1 MYDETFSK
9 EELITILKEKDKLLS
24 HKDRV
29 SLLGES
35 IEDITDQ
42 WKNPLISIYNSA
54 NNLQIKNILGLVD
67 EITFSKELDNI
78 IRNTDYLIQ
87 TISDVAS
94 FCKDSK
100 YLCVLNINTLINKV
114 LSIASLHL
122 ESKNIQ
128 ITTNLDDECFVKC
141 VENELMQVLLNII
154 NNAVDI
160 LKIKHKDEREI
171 IIRTIRD
178 DNNVQIEIE
187 DSAGGI
193 SEDLIDKIFDK
204 YFTTKGEKGSGVG
217 LFVSKQII
225 EEHFFGKLSV
235 YNGQKGACFVIRL
248 PLYEFINQE
257 NIMGSS
263 L

>member
-1 MYDETFSK
+1 MYSEPLSR

-54 NNLQIKNILGLVD
+54 NNLQIKKILGLVD

-78 IRNTDYLIQ
+78 IKNTDFLIQ

-100 YLCVLNINTLINKV
+100 YSGVLNLNTLINKV
-114 LSIASLHL
+114 LSIASFHV

-128 ITTNLDDECFVKC
+128 ITTRLDSECFVKC
-141 VENELMQVLLNII
+141 IENELMQVLLNII
-154 NNAVDI
+154 NNAVDV
-160 LKIKHKDEREI
+160 LKAKHKDEREI
-171 IIRTIRD
+171 IISTIRN

-193 SEDLIDKIFDK
+193 DKDLMEKIFDK
-204 YFTTKGEKGSGVG
+204 YFTTKGDKGSGVG

-225 EEHFFGKLSV
+225 EENFGGSLSV
-235 YNGQKGACFVIRL
+235 YNAQKGACFVIKL

-257 NIMGSS
+257 NIIGSS
-263 L
+263 Q